1 MSTPPFIPADHLGA
15 VNRALTTTTR
25 GGEELRVLVV
35 ERSYDADPDEVWDAL
50 TTKERIPRWLMPVT
64 GDFEVGGRYQL
75 EGNAGGEILACDRPK
90 LLSITWAYGDMMSW
104 VDATLT
110 ASGGRTLLRLEHSAP
125 VPPEQW
131 KEFGPSAVGIGWEQM
146 LLGLALHLSAPEAE
160 KMDPMSPDALPAM
173 IEHTKGSA
181 AAWVEADIAFG
192 TSPDQARAAG
202 ERCVAAY
209 TAMPD

>member
-15 VNRALTTTTR
+15 VSRELTTTTR
-25 GGEELRVLVV
+25 GDEELRVLIV
-35 ERSYDADPDEVWDAL
+35 ERSYDATRDEVWDAL

-75 EGNAGGEILACDRPK
+75 EGNAGGEILSCERPR
-90 LLSITWAYGDMMSW
+90 LLSITWVYGEMESW

-110 ASGGRTLLRLEHSAP
+110 SLDGRTLLRLEHAAP

-146 LLGLALHLSAPEAE
+146 LLGLALHLTAPEAA
-160 KMDPMSPDALPAM
+160 KMDPMSAEALPAM
-173 IEHTKGSA
+173 IEHTRGA
-181 AAWVEADIAFG
+181 GAAWVEADITFG
-192 TSPDQARAAG
+192 TDPEQARGAG

-209 TAMPD
+209 TTIPE